1 MRWTAWDS
9 GRLVRAASAAAVALG
24 LVWLVTAATDEGG
37 VSWGERAGRALPLVP
52 LCAAVGAW
60 AALAPVRAR
69 GEVVALE
76 ALGRSPAGIA
86 ASAVAGAALLPLVA
100 AIAIG
105 FLPGVRVDGFFP
117 TAARASSW
125 HWTGSAFV
133 DAARGLSVGADGV
146 PVSVPVLA
154 GAIGEGFPSF
164 ARVSAAAVT
173 LLAGLALPLLL
184 GRWLVAR
191 GRPAL
196 DVAAAGLALAASLVA
211 FQAAAAHRVPATL
224 AVLPAAGLL
233 VLAARRYRG

>member
-9 GRLVRAASAAAVALG
+9 GRLVRAAAAAALALG

-37 VSWGERAGRALPLVP
+37 VSWGERAGRALPLAP

-60 AALAPVRAR
+60 AALAPVRVR

-86 ASAVAGAALLPLVA
+86 ASAVVGAALLPLVA
-100 AIAIG
+100 AIAVCVV
-105 FLPGVRVDGFFP
+105 PGVRVDGFFP

-125 HWTGSAFV
+125 QWAGGAFV
-133 DAARGLSVGADGV
+133 DAARGLRVGADGV

-154 GAIGEGFPSF
+154 GAMGVGLPAF
-164 ARVSAAAVT
+164 ARASAAAVT

-184 GRWLVAR
+184 ARWLVAR
-191 GRPAL
+191 ARPGV
-196 DVAAAGLALAASLVA
+196 DVAATGLAIAASVVA

-233 VLAARRYRG
+233 VLAVRRYRG